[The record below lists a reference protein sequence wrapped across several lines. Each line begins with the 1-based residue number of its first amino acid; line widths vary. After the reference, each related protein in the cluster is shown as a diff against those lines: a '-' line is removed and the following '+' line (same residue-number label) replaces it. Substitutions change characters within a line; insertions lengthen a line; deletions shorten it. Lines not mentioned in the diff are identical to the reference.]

1 LPIDYKKDLNPEQY
15 RVVTVQGGPVLVIA
29 GAGSGKTRTLT
40 YRVARL
46 IETGT
51 PPERILLATF
61 TNKAAREML
70 GRVELLS
77 GVDIRRLWGGTFH
90 HIANRV
96 LRRHGDR
103 LGYGRNYSIMD
114 ADDTKSLLNACIA
127 DAGIDTKSGR
137 FPKGAVLGEIIGFS
151 VNTVNPL
158 EETIGLKYPH
168 FSHLVE
174 DIVDIAR
181 AYRERKKSLNLMDFD
196 DLLANW
202 LELLSSEPEVLREY
216 SERFLHVLVD
226 EYQDTNSLQA
236 SILDLLGSR
245 HRNLMVVGDDHQ
257 SIYSFRG
264 ANFENILRFPDRYP
278 DVKVFK
284 LETNYRSTPQILD
297 LANRS
302 IVRNRDQFQ
311 KELRAVRK
319 SGFKPVYI
327 PVRNVTL
334 QAAFVARRIMDLV
347 MEGIPIRE
355 IAVLYRAHYHS
366 MELQMELTR
375 RGIPFEIRS
384 GIRFFE
390 MAHVKD
396 ITSYLRVLVN
406 PLDEAAWKRVLGLYE
421 KVGRVTADRVWKALA
436 AEKDPLAAIRDP
448 AWVKRI
454 GKAASPGLLRLGETI
469 ALLCE
474 KIAEQAPSDLI
485 HLLLNR
491 GYREDLQERY
501 TDSFSREED
510 LVQLANFSGR
520 FSSLTDFLAELSL
533 LTNTTENEDSAAAEE
548 KDQVILSSIHQAKG
562 LEWSVVFIIW
572 CAEGMI
578 PLARALNEAGGEEE
592 ERRLFYVATTR
603 AKDQL
608 YLCHPLIDYSRGM
621 GMVPL
626 RPSRF
631 IEELEE
637 DTFHPTELPYEQ
649 WIIDED

>member
-1 LPIDYKKDLNPEQY
+1 LPIDYKNDLNPEQY
-15 RVVTVQGGPVLVIA
+15 RVVTAAGGPVLVIA

-96 LRRHGDR
+96 LRHHGNR

-137 FPKGAVLGEIIGFS
+137 FPKGAVLGEIIGFA
-151 VNTVNPL
+151 VNTVTPL
-158 EETIGLKYPH
+158 EEVVGLRYPH
-168 FSHLVE
+168 FSHLIE
-174 DIVDIAR
+174 DIVEIAR
-181 AYRERKKSLNLMDFD
+181 SYRERKKSLNLMDFD

-202 LELLSSEPEVLREY
+202 LALLRNEPAVLEEY
-216 SERFLHVLVD
+216 AQRFLHVLVD

-236 SILDLLGSR
+236 AILDLLGSR

-264 ANFENILRFPDRYP
+264 ANFENILRFPERYP
-278 DVKVFK
+278 DVKLFK

-302 IVRNRDQFQ
+302 IGRNRDQFQ

-334 QAAFVARRIMDLV
+334 QAAFVARRIMDLI

-406 PLDEAAWKRVLGLYE
+406 PLDEAAWKRVLGLCE
-421 KVGRVTADRVWKALA
+421 KVGKVTADRVWKALA

-448 AWVKRI
+448 VWVKRV
-454 GKAASPGLLRLGETI
+454 GKAAAPGLVRLGETF

-474 KIAEQAPSDLI
+474 RIAEQAPADLI

-501 TDSFSREED
+501 PDSFSREED
-510 LVQLANFSGR
+510 LVQLANFSNR

-533 LTNTTENEDSAAAEE
+533 LTNTTESEDSGAAEE
-548 KDQVILSSIHQAKG
+548 KDRVILSSIHQAKG

-631 IEELEE
+631 IEELEQ
-637 DTFHPTELPYEQ
+637 DGIHPTELPYEQ

>member
-1 LPIDYKKDLNPEQY
+1 
-15 RVVTVQGGPVLVIA
+15 
-29 GAGSGKTRTLT
+29 
-40 YRVARL
+40 
-46 IETGT
+46 
-51 PPERILLATF
+51 
-61 TNKAAREML
+61 
-70 GRVELLS
+70 
-77 GVDIRRLWGGTFH
+77 
-90 HIANRV
+90 
-96 LRRHGDR
+96 
-103 LGYGRNYSIMD
+103 
-114 ADDTKSLLNACIA
+114 
-127 DAGIDTKSGR
+127 
-137 FPKGAVLGEIIGFS
+137 
-151 VNTVNPL
+151 
-158 EETIGLKYPH
+158 
-168 FSHLVE
+168 
-174 DIVDIAR
+174 
-181 AYRERKKSLNLMDFD
+181 
-196 DLLANW
+196 
-202 LELLSSEPEVLREY
+202 
-216 SERFLHVLVD
+216 
-226 EYQDTNSLQA
+226 
-236 SILDLLGSR
+236 
-245 HRNLMVVGDDHQ
+245 MVVGDDHQ

-278 DVKVFK
+278 DVRLFK

-302 IVRNRDQFQ
+302 IIRNRDQFP

-319 SGFKPVYI
+319 GGFKPVYI
-327 PVRNVTL
+327 PVRNATL
-334 QAAFVARRIMDLV
+334 QAAFVARRIMDLI
-347 MEGIPIRE
+347 MEGIPVRE

-421 KVGRVTADRVWKALA
+421 KVGRVTVDRVWKALSS
-436 AEKDPLAAIRDP
+436 ERDPLAAIRDP

-454 GKAASPGLLRLGETI
+454 CKSAAPGLLRLGQTL
-469 ALLCE
+469 ALLLE
-474 KIAEQAPSDLI
+474 KAVEQAPADLI
-485 HLLLNR
+485 HLLLDR
-491 GYREDLQERY
+491 GYREDLQDRY

-510 LVQLANFSGR
+510 LAQLADFSSR

-533 LTNTTENEDSAAAEE
+533 LTNTAESEASHAAEE
-548 KDQVILSSIHQAKG
+548 KDRVILSSIHQAKG
-562 LEWSVVFIIW
+562 LEWTVVFIIW

-578 PLARALNEAGGEEE
+578 PLARALGEEGGEEE

-603 AKDQL
+603 ARDQL
-608 YLCHPLIDYSRGM
+608 YLCHPLIDYSRGT

-637 DTFHPTELPYEQ
+637 DALHPTELPYEQ